1 MLAEIAAANAAFQV
15 IKGALSNGKELYDV
29 ADQATK
35 FFDNKSAIAKK
46 ANKSG
51 GKTELQCFMQL
62 EKIKEQETWLKEYMI
77 YAGRADMHSDWL
89 KFQVEC
95 RQNRERAERIRIRKR
110 GAHTHKTQS
119 SKLCNVLVCFALGYR
134 CFSCIACGI
143 VHRL

>member
-1 MLAEIAAANAAFQV
+1 MLVEIAAANAAFQV

-51 GKTELQCFMQL
+51 GKTGLQYFMQL
-62 EKIKEQETWLKEYMI
+62 EKMKEQEVWLKEYMI
-77 YAGRADMHSDWL
+77 YAGRADMYSDWL

-95 RQNRERAERIRIRKR
+95 RQNRERAERILVIKR
-110 GAHTHKTQS
+110 A
-119 SKLCNVLVCFALGYR
+119 NNIALFWTALLWGTGGLIILPMGLYIG
-134 CFSCIACGI
+134 FTIFGVI
-143 VHRL
+143 E

>member
-15 IKGALSNGKELYDV
+15 IKKALSNGKELYDV

-62 EKIKEQETWLKEYMI
+62 EKIKEQEAWLKEYMI
-77 YAGRADMHSDWL
+77 YAGRADMYSDWL

-95 RQNRERAERIRIRKR
+95 RQNRERAERIRVIKR
-110 GAHTHKTQS
+110 AKNITLFWTALLWGAGG
-119 SKLCNVLVCFALGYR
+119 LVILPMGLYIGFKVFGV
-134 CFSCIACGI
+134 IE
-143 VHRL
+143 

>member
-51 GKTELQCFMQL
+51 SGDELQCFMQL
-62 EKIKEQETWLKEYMI
+62 EKIKEQEVWLKEYMI
-77 YAGRADMHSDWL
+77 YAGRADMHNDWL
-89 KFQVEC
+89 KFQSDC
-95 RQNRERAERIRIRKR
+95 KPKRENDERTRIRHRAANIALFWSALLW
-110 GAHTHKTQS
+110 GTGF
-119 SKLCNVLVCFALGYR
+119 LVVVPLGMY
-134 CFSCIACGI
+134 IAFQFFDI
-143 VHRL
+143 IN

>member
-1 MLAEIAAANAAFQV
+1 MLVEIAAANAAFQV

-51 GKTELQCFMQL
+51 GKTGLQYFMQL
-62 EKIKEQETWLKEYMI
+62 EKMKEQEVWLKEYMI
-77 YAGRADMHSDWL
+77 YAGRADMYSDWL

-95 RQNRERAERIRIRKR
+95 RQNRERAERIRVIKR
-110 GAHTHKTQS
+110 ANNIALFWTALLWGTG
-119 SKLCNVLVCFALGYR
+119 VLVILPLGLYIG
-134 CFSCIACGI
+134 FKIFG
-143 VHRL
+143 VV

>member
-15 IKGALSNGKELYDV
+15 IKKALSNGKELYDV

-62 EKIKEQETWLKEYMI
+62 EKIKEQEVWLKEYMI
-77 YAGRADMHSDWL
+77 YAGRADMYSDWL

-95 RQNRERAERIRIRKR
+95 RQNRERAERIKVIKR
-110 GAHTHKTQS
+110 AKNIALFWTALLWGAG
-119 SKLCNVLVCFALGYR
+119 VLVILPMGLYIGFKIFGV
-134 CFSCIACGI
+134 I
-143 VHRL
+143 

>member
-15 IKGALSNGKELYDV
+15 IKKALSNGKELYDV

-51 GKTELQCFMQL
+51 GKTGLQYFMQL
-62 EKIKEQETWLKEYMI
+62 EKMKEQEVWLKEYMI
-77 YAGRADMHSDWL
+77 YAGRADMYSDWL

-95 RQNRERAERIRIRKR
+95 RQNRERVERIRVIKR
-110 GAHTHKTQS
+110 ANNIALFWTALLWGTG
-119 SKLCNVLVCFALGYR
+119 VLVILPLGLYVG
-134 CFSCIACGI
+134 FKIFG
-143 VHRL
+143 VL

>member
-1 MLAEIAAANAAFQV
+1 MLVEIAAANAAFQV

-51 GKTELQCFMQL
+51 GKTGLQYFMQL
-62 EKIKEQETWLKEYMI
+62 EKMKEQEVWLKEYMI
-77 YAGRADMHSDWL
+77 YAGRADMYSDWL

-95 RQNRERAERIRIRKR
+95 RQNRERAERIRVIKR
-110 GAHTHKTQS
+110 AKNIALFWTALLWGTGG
-119 SKLCNVLVCFALGYR
+119 LVILPMGLYIGFKVFGV
-134 CFSCIACGI
+134 IE
-143 VHRL
+143 